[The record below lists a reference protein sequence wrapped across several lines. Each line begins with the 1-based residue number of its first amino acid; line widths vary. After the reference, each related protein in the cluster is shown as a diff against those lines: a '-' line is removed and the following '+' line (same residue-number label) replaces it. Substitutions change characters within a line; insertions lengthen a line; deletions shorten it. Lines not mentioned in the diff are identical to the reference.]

1 MAKAKSKSP
10 KAPIQVDIVSDIVCP
25 WCWLGVRYF
34 QKAAKQSKYEVSL
47 NWRPFMLD
55 PNIPEGGVP
64 YHDYM
69 KAKFSGGPS
78 DRFKAMREALEAAGP
93 GLGID
98 FKFDNIPMRPN
109 TLDAHRLLRW
119 AQGKATGQ
127 SLGDAAADALFQAF
141 FTDHKDVGDPAAL
154 AQIASGI
161 GMDGDLVATLLSQED
176 DKDKVLEEVAYF
188 QKLGVSSV
196 PTFIYN
202 GQFALQ
208 GAQPAQAHIKALE
221 QAAKFP
227 AEQN

>member
-1 MAKAKSKSP
+1 
-10 KAPIQVDIVSDIVCP
+10 
-25 WCWLGVRYF
+25 
-34 QKAAKQSKYEVSL
+34 
-47 NWRPFMLD
+47 MLD
-55 PNIPEGGVP
+55 PNVPKGGVP

-69 KAKFSGGPS
+69 KAKFGGGPS
-78 DRFKAMREALEAAGP
+78 DRFKTMREALEAAGP

-109 TLDAHRLLRW
+109 TLDAHRLVRW
-119 AQGKATGQ
+119 AQGQGL
-127 SLGDAAADALFQAF
+127 SSAAAEALFQAF

-154 AQIASGI
+154 AQIASDI
-161 GMDGDLVATLLSQED
+161 GMDGELMAILLSQED
-176 DKDKVLEEVAYF
+176 DKDKVLEEVTYF

-208 GAQPAQAHIKALE
+208 GAQPVEAHIKALE